1 MINNELKTLKDKNSQ
16 FLDYIKCLKF
26 NIGELEKEN
35 RKLKIK
41 YDELHN
47 DLKVKVQVEKEI
59 RHIRDSKIKQLENEI
74 NELQVK

>member
-1 MINNELKTLKDKNSQ
+1 MIDNEIQTLKNKNCD
-16 FLDYIKCLKF
+16 FLNYIKCLKF

-41 YDELHN
+41 YDELNN

-59 RHIRDSKIKQLENEI
+59 RHIRDSKIKQLEKEI